1 MAKQPTQALVM
12 PDGNEYEFFGKNYY
26 GVCST
31 AAGTS
36 TKTVSITGFNGNS
49 LVAGV
54 HISVKF
60 TNTNTATN
68 ASLNVS
74 GTGTISI
81 SSLSFSYR
89 LNGVRW
95 NAGSVVDFVFDG
107 TSWCM
112 IGEAQQSYF
121 YCQTAAATQAK
132 VVTFSGSGN
141 FMLQGGAKITVRF
154 QYAQNYSGTPTLNVA
169 NSGAKNIYVDGS
181 TAAGY
186 GEWVA
191 GEVLDFVY
199 NGTYWV
205 IVGRNRATTTYY
217 GVTKLTTS
225 TTSTDE
231 TTAATPYSVK
241 QAYDHADTLIAGLT
255 AGDVSITDSDGY
267 FDATTVEGALAEVK
281 ETLNDLY
288 NQETITLYK
297 RSTTQPF
304 APSGKSGG
312 GLRLDTKALMSSVSS
327 TRFRAT
333 LDLAESAF
341 LKDGAAG
348 DNYRVTING
357 TEYNVILHK
366 YGGEYITGFSFGTY
380 DDDYYTLGNPDIYT
394 GTTHY
399 NNPDSAL
406 PFCVVYLLKR
416 NSSTG
421 EYTGNDQAFLCVD
434 DSIADAEE
442 IVSLKI
448 ERMYFDVLTVEDG
461 IEDAPMGLTIEIEA
475 VQSGSGDPSPT
486 NVREIS
492 GWTGTTIRRTGK
504 NLLNLSRTQGT
515 PADTSWRPS
524 SRVLELDKYY
534 VGLTRN
540 NYYQPGNIQSYS
552 VTDDGITVASNG
564 GGYGLNFPVSV
575 KSNTTYTIS
584 ATLSD
589 SAYIGTGF
597 FDAQWNYLS
606 ESTGNTPYTFTTP
619 DNTAYVCVVFAPESS
634 GSSLTVTSPQLELGS
649 TATEYEAYD
658 GDTYTVDWT
667 NEAGT
672 IYGGTLDVSSGTLT
686 VTHFCGRVTTL
697 TTYWAGQENTVGSYI
712 YYRQGSPTLF
722 ELGWP
727 EPSGTTKTISMC
739 NRLTPNQGG
748 YLSDVSGVG
757 WSWANDNAGYLYFRL
772 PYTELGT
779 NSSTESADQKAAIQQ
794 WLSDNPLYV
803 VYPIDPVTYTLTP
816 QEITMLLG
824 TNTIWADTGD
834 IVSAAYP
841 TDEDITY
848 TFATGQMDS
857 VPYGWSLNVPS
868 GTAPLWIT
876 NAAAISQEAT
886 DTITASDWSTPAVL
900 SGNSGSAIRLQTW
913 VASS

>member
-31 AAGTS
+31 GSSTAA
-36 TKTVSITGFNGNS
+36 KTVSITGFNSNS

-60 TNTNTATN
+60 TNTNTATS
-68 ASLNVS
+68 ATLNVT
-74 GTGTISI
+74 GTGAKNIF
-81 SSLSFSYR
+81 SLSSSYK
-89 LNGVRW
+89 LNGIRW
-95 NAGSVVDFVFDG
+95 NQGNVVDFVYDG

-112 IGEAQQSYF
+112 IGEVQQSYF

-132 VVTFSGSGN
+132 VVTFNGGGN
-141 FMLQGGAKITVRF
+141 FMLQEGAKIAVRF

-186 GEWVA
+186 GEWAA

-255 AGDVSITDSDGY
+255 AGDVAITDSDGY
-267 FDATTVEGALAEVK
+267 FDATTVEGALAEVE

-341 LKDGAAG
+341 LKDGTAG
-348 DNYRVTING
+348 DNYCVTING

-366 YGGEYITGFSFGTY
+366 YSAEYITGFSFGTY

-406 PFCVVYLLKR
+406 PFCVVYLLRR

-434 DSIADAEE
+434 DSIAGAEE

-448 ERMYFDVLTVEDG
+448 ERMYFDILTIEDG
-461 IEDAPMGLTIEIEA
+461 IEDAPMDLMIEIEA

-492 GWTGTTIRRTGK
+492 GWTGATITRCGK
-504 NLLNLSRTQGT
+504 NILKFPSHSEIVSCTDYV
-515 PADTSWRPS
+515 ADYT
-524 SRVLELDKYY
+524 
-534 VGLTRN
+534 
-540 NYYQPGNIQSYS
+540 
-552 VTDDGITVASNG
+552 
-564 GGYGLNFPVSV
+564 NFPIKV
-575 KSNTTYTIS
+575 KPSTTY
-584 ATLSD
+584 
-589 SAYIGTGF
+589 
-597 FDAQWNYLS
+597 YLS
-606 ESTGNTPYTFTTP
+606 TTFLNDYSPLGNNFYVLIVNTPTGNGNWIASAH
-619 DNTAYVCVVFAPESS
+619 NTIDGGKKDGTITSTADGYLYLRITGVGVND
-634 GSSLTVTSPQLELGS
+634 VTHETIWNNFLNNSQAQLEEGS

-712 YYRQGSPTLF
+712 YYRQESPTLF